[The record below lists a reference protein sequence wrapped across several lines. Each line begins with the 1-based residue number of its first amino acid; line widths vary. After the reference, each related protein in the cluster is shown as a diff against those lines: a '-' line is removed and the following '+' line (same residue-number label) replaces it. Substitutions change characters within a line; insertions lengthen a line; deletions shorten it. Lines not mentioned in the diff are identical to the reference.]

1 MVNKDVKGSEHIK
14 ISQIKAET
22 KQFEVL
28 DGQQISGLME
38 LSLKKYPVE
47 EK

>member
-14 ISQIKAET
+14 ISQIKADT
-22 KQFEVL
+22 KQFEIL

-38 LSLKKYPVE
+38 LAIKKYPIE